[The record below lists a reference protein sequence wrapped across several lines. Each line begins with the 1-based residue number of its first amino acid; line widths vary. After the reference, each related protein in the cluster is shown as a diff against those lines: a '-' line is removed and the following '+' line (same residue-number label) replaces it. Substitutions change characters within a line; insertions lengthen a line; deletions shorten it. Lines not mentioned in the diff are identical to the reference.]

1 VSPGNG
7 SGVAGPEALV
17 QGTVTLCS
25 PPQIFA
31 RVSEVIHN
39 PRSSVA
45 DIARIIS
52 EDQGLTTRILKLAN
66 SPLYAFPARIATASH
81 AVTVLGTQQISDLVL
96 ASSLIRLF
104 KGISKEL
111 IDMDSFWCHSISCGL
126 VARTIA
132 TYRREPNV
140 ERFFAAG
147 IIHDIGRLI
156 MYTKMPEESRELLE
170 KGQRATRP
178 LYEEERGRFGF
189 DHAAVGGA
197 LLKAWKLPR
206 SLEEM
211 VSFHHTPSQAKQFP
225 VDVAV
230 VHVADVVTHAMQLG
244 SSGEQCVP
252 PLAPLA
258 WDRLE
263 VSATILTGLI
273 SRVDEQYAETV
284 RTFQDVDG

>member
-1 VSPGNG
+1 MSPGNG
-7 SGVAGPEALV
+7 GSATRPEALV
-17 QGTVTLCS
+17 QGTVTLSS

-31 RVSEVIHN
+31 RISEVIHN

-66 SPLYAFPARIATASH
+66 SPLYGFPAKIDTASH

-96 ASSLIRLF
+96 ASSLMRLF
-104 KGISKEL
+104 KGIPKEL

-147 IIHDIGRLI
+147 IIHDVGRLI
-156 MYTKMPEESRELLE
+156 MYTKLPAESHEVLTKAAAGE
-170 KGQRATRP
+170 GP
-178 LYEEERGRFGF
+178 LYAEERSRFGF

-197 LLKAWKLPR
+197 LMNTWKLPR

-211 VSFHHTPSQAKQFP
+211 VAYHHAPSQAKQFP
-225 VDVAV
+225 VDVAI
-230 VHVADVVTHAMQLG
+230 VHVADLVTHAMQLG
-244 SSGEQCVP
+244 SSGERFVP
-252 PLAPLA
+252 PLEPSA

-263 VSATILTGLI
+263 VSPTILSGLI

-284 RTFQDVDG
+284 RTFRDVDR